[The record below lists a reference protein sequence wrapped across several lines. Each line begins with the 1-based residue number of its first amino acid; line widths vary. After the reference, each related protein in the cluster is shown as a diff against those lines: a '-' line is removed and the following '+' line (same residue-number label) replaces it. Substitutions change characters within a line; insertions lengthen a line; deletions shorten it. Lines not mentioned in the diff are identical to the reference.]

1 MGAIA
6 SDWTTHRRI
15 LVLGLDG
22 VGKTTLLYKLEL
34 EEVETSIV
42 TIDLYVETST
52 VHGEDIGSHG
62 SARSLRKF
70 YFQNTDA
77 VIFVVDDAD
86 KHSIAKA
93 ANELLHLFRHEQIKN
108 AKLMAYANEQDRLG
122 CMPLHDVREQFNLD
136 NVRGIHIT
144 FNRQL
149 LCLGRHVRR
158 S

>member
-52 VHGEDIGSHG
+52 YNTEFTVRISAATAAHDLYGSFTFKI
-62 SARSLRKF
+62 RTPLSL
-70 YFQNTDA
+70 
-77 VIFVVDDAD
+77 
-86 KHSIAKA
+86 
-93 ANELLHLFRHEQIKN
+93 
-108 AKLMAYANEQDRLG
+108 
-122 CMPLHDVREQFNLD
+122 
-136 NVRGIHIT
+136 
-144 FNRQL
+144 
-149 LCLGRHVRR
+149 
-158 S
+158 